1 MVTAYFVFFLLVLE
15 GNDQYYNIYVLV
27 FPSSVVVCF
36 HMCSS
41 IVTVQVDDIDDLTFS
56 NSTPTTSFPQSA
68 TYTTLL
74 AITTCK
80 QQLNKKYQQE
90 YRSQKH

>member
-56 NSTPTTSFPQSA
+56 NSTLTTSFSQSA
-68 TYTTLL
+68 TYTMLL
-74 AITTCK
+74 AIKNCK
-80 QQLNKKYQQE
+80 QLQLNK
-90 YRSQKH
+90 